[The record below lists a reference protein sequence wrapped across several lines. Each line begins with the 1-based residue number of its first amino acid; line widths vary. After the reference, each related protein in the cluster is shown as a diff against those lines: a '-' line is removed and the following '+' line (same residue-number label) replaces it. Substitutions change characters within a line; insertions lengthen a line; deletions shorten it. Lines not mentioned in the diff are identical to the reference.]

1 MADNVPEQDGIPP
14 REPEFDLRRG
24 LKILLIVG
32 GIVIII
38 SMICIGFWPST
49 R

>member
-1 MADNVPEQDGIPP
+1 MADDQSVHEEPPP

-38 SMICIGFWPST
+38 SMICIGLFPSNP
-49 R
+49 